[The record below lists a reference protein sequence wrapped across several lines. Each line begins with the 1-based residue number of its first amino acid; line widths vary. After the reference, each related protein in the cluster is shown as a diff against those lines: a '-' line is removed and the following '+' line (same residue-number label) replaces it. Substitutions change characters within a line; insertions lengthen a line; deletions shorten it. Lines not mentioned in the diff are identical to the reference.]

1 MVGLAILCAFEDGV
15 LHEMGE
21 TVLVGQLVAG
31 ARLHHQHQMGNLAL
45 LFLVYQPD
53 AIR

>member
-1 MVGLAILCAFEDGV
+1 MVGLAVLRAFEDGV
-15 LHEMGE
+15 LYEMGE
-21 TVLVGQLVAG
+21 AVFVGHFVAG